1 MNSGFVDIL
10 PFGDQ
15 GYQGDSK
22 PLVYAFGSRKKNV
35 EDLVNWVKIK
45 KREIITNLNTHGAI
59 LFRGFPVESDI
70 DFDAFVNAFEMNN
83 LDYRDTL
90 SNAVRIN
97 RTPRVFTANES
108 PPDVSIFLHHELA
121 QTTVYPSH
129 LFFYCEQP
137 SDGGGETPICR
148 SDLLL
153 EKLEDEIPLFVKK
166 CSELGVCYTNIMP
179 SKKDQ
184 DSGQGRS
191 WQDTLS
197 VSDMISAETILKDL
211 NYNWKWLD
219 DDSLKVITCP
229 LPAIRLLP
237 NGSKVFFNQLI
248 AAFEGWN
255 DKRNKSEES
264 ISFGDGS
271 EISKEHM
278 KKVCKL
284 SDEISFDLSWK
295 KNDMVI
301 INNMMVMHG
310 RKPFVGRRSI
320 LASLAIDDQEGP
332 RFDS

>member
-15 GYQGDSK
+15 GYQSDSK
-22 PLVYAFGSRKKNV
+22 PLVYAFGSSKKNV
-35 EDLVNWVKIK
+35 KDLVDWVKIK
-45 KREIITNLNTHGAI
+45 KEEIITNLNIHGAI

-137 SDGGGETPICR
+137 PDGGGETPICR

-153 EKLEDEIPLFVKK
+153 ENLEDEISLFVKK
-166 CSELGVCYTNIMP
+166 CGELGVRYTNIIP

-197 VSDMISAETILKDL
+197 VSDKISAEK
-211 NYNWKWLD
+211 
-219 DDSLKVITCP
+219 
-229 LPAIRLLP
+229 
-237 NGSKVFFNQLI
+237 
-248 AAFEGWN
+248 
-255 DKRNKSEES
+255 
-264 ISFGDGS
+264 
-271 EISKEHM
+271 
-278 KKVCKL
+278 
-284 SDEISFDLSWK
+284 
-295 KNDMVI
+295 
-301 INNMMVMHG
+301 
-310 RKPFVGRRSI
+310 
-320 LASLAIDDQEGP
+320 
-332 RFDS
+332 

>member
-1 MNSGFVDIL
+1 M
-10 PFGDQ
+10 
-15 GYQGDSK
+15 
-22 PLVYAFGSRKKNV
+22 
-35 EDLVNWVKIK
+35 
-45 KREIITNLNTHGAI
+45 GA
-59 LFRGFPVESDI
+59 
-70 DFDAFVNAFEMNN
+70 
-83 LDYRDTL
+83 
-90 SNAVRIN
+90 SNR
-97 RTPRVFTANES
+97 
-108 PPDVSIFLHHELA
+108 
-121 QTTVYPSH
+121 
-129 LFFYCEQP
+129 
-137 SDGGGETPICR
+137 
-148 SDLLL
+148 
-153 EKLEDEIPLFVKK
+153 
-166 CSELGVCYTNIMP
+166 
-179 SKKDQ
+179 
-184 DSGQGRS
+184 
-191 WQDTLS
+191 
-197 VSDMISAETILKDL
+197 ISAETILKDL
-211 NYNWKWLD
+211 NYNWKWLN
-219 DDSLKVITCP
+219 DDSLKVITCS

-271 EISKEHM
+271 EISKEDM

>member
-15 GYQGDSK
+15 GYQSDSK
-22 PLVYAFGSRKKNV
+22 PLVYAFGSSKKNV
-35 EDLVNWVKIK
+35 KDLVDWVKIK
-45 KREIITNLNTHGAI
+45 KEEIITNLNIHGTI
-59 LFRGFPVESDI
+59 LFRRFPVESDL